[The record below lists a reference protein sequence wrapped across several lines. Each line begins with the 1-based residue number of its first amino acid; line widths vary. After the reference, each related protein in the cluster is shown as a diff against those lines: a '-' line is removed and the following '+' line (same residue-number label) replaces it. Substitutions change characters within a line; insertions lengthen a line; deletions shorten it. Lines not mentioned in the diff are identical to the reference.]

1 MGSVIS
7 VIWALSLLSPSSG
20 AAAPDFVRDVEPL
33 LKRCTGCHGSAVQSS
48 GLRLDNAADAL
59 RGGYSGAAIRPGD
72 AAGSRMIQL
81 VEAGKM
87 PPAGAKLTRAEIDV
101 LKSWIADGA
110 KFPNR
115 APSEAKIQKS
125 NHWAFQPVVKPKDP
139 LVKQTAWARNSI
151 DRFILARLE
160 KEGIT
165 PSPEADKATLLRRV
179 SLDLTGLPPT
189 PAELDDFLADTDP
202 GAYERV
208 VDRLLQSPHYGE
220 KWARHWLDLARYAD
234 SDGYEKDSP
243 RPWAWRYRHYV
254 IDAFNKDMSFDRF
267 TIEQLA
273 GDLLPNPTADQ
284 RAAVGFYRNSLTNRE
299 GGVDTEEFRIAQV
312 KDRTNTVGTTW
323 LGLSVGCAEC
333 HDHKYDPI
341 SQREYY
347 SLFAFFNPLLDHDVE
362 SPLPGELGPWLA
374 ARPGYE
380 ASRKAMFES
389 YGGPELMRQWRAK
402 LLAAADQPGNNDPLQ
417 FAWKYVGNLTNGL
430 QPVLRLE
437 ESQRP
442 REQQEQLVDYFIQRA
457 GDVFS
462 KEELEL
468 RNWKSLQKEWAALLN
483 SMPKITMAQSVRES
497 FAPRKS
503 HILMRGDFR
512 SPGVEVQRGTL
523 AVLPP
528 LQGEPDRLNLAR
540 WLVSRDNPL
549 TARVTVNRVWQEYFG
564 RGLSLTSE
572 DFGTRGETP
581 SHPELLDWLA
591 ADFMENGW
599 RFKRL
604 HREIVTSSV
613 YRQSSKARHDLKE
626 KDPDNRLL
634 ARQTRLRL
642 PAELIRDSALS
653 AAGLLTPT
661 VGGPGIRPPQPKGVT
676 ELSYANSV
684 KWPESKGPEKYRR
697 GLYIFFQRTVPYPQ
711 LMTFDSPD
719 AVLACSRRQRST
731 TPLQALNLLN
741 DPVFLEAAQS
751 LGVRLLREGE
761 ANFEGRMK
769 LAFRL
774 CLGRDPKPK
783 EVSAL
788 RNYFDKQAALL
799 RGNDEEAAYL
809 HPQTVANAT
818 AAEGGAWTVM
828 ARVLLNLDEFL
839 HRE

>member
-1 MGSVIS
+1 MIAATPAIV
-7 VIWALSLLSPSSG
+7 LLGVSAF
-20 AAAPDFVRDVEPL
+20 AAAPDFGSEVAPV
-33 LKRCTGCHGSAVQSS
+33 LKKCTGCHGAAVQTS

-72 AAGSRMIQL
+72 PAGSKIIQL
-81 VEAGKM
+81 VESGKM
-87 PPAGAKLTRAEIDV
+87 PPTKAKLTSAEIAV
-101 LKSWIADGA
+101 LKAWITGGA
-110 KFPNR
+110 KFPT
-115 APSEAKIQKS
+115 ASASGGKPVSKS
-125 NHWAFQPVVKPKDP
+125 SHWAFQPIRKPAEPVVK
-139 LVKQTAWARNSI
+139 QAAWARNAI
-151 DRFILARLE
+151 DRFVLARLE
-160 KEGIT
+160 KEGIA

-189 PAELDDFLADTDP
+189 PAELEDFLSDPAP

-208 VDRLLQSPHYGE
+208 VDRLLNSPHYGE

-254 IDAFNKDMSFDRF
+254 IGAFNRDMGFDRF
-267 TIEQLA
+267 TVEQLA
-273 GDLLPNPTADQ
+273 GDLLPNPTAEQ

-312 KDRTNTVGTTW
+312 KDRTNTVGTAW

-347 SLFAFFNPLLDHDVE
+347 SLFAFFNQLMDHDVE
-362 SPLPGELGPWLA
+362 APLAGELGPWLA
-374 ARPGYE
+374 ARPAYE

-389 YGGPELMRQWRAK
+389 YGGPELMREWRTK
-402 LLAAADQPGNNDPLQ
+402 LLRAADQPGNNDPIQ

-437 ESQRP
+437 ESERP
-442 REQQEQLVDYFIQRA
+442 REQQEQLVDYFIERA

-462 KEELEL
+462 KEELAL
-468 RNWKSLQKEWAALLN
+468 RDWKSLQKEWAALRN
-483 SMPKITMAQSVRES
+483 GMPKITMAQSVRES
-497 FAPRKS
+497 FTPRTS

-512 SPGVEVQRGTL
+512 SPGVEVQAGTL

-528 LQGEPDRLNLAR
+528 LNGEANRLNLAR

-564 RGLSLTSE
+564 RGLSFTSE
-572 DFGTRGETP
+572 DFGARGEKP

-599 RFKRL
+599 RFKGL
-604 HREIVTSSV
+604 HRAIVTSSV

-626 KDPDNRLL
+626 KDPDNQLL

-642 PAELIRDSALS
+642 PAELIRDSAL
-653 AAGLLTPT
+653 AASGLLTPAI
-661 VGGPGIRPPQPKGVT
+661 GGPGVRPPQPKGVT

-684 KWPESKGPEKYRR
+684 KWPESKGPDKYRR

-741 DPVFLEAAQS
+741 DPVFLEAAQA
-751 LGVRLLREGE
+751 LAIRLLREENGS
-761 ANFEGRMK
+761 FEDRMR

-774 CLGRDPKPK
+774 CLSRDPKPK
-783 EVSAL
+783 EVAAL
-788 RNYFDKQAALL
+788 HKYFDRQVTQL
-799 RGNDEEAAYL
+799 RGNADEAGYL
-809 HPQTVANAT
+809 HPQSVDGAS
-818 AAEGGAWTVM
+818 AADGGGWTVM